1 MQRQEDVK
9 MIRLDYHCVKFLAGG
24 KLQHKFDTK
33 PGVTPIWRE
42 KEVFKKLHLT
52 VENKMKEMQYIIKF
66 YGALIK
72 T

>member
-1 MQRQEDVK
+1 

-24 KLQHKFDTK
+24 KLQHKFETK

-42 KEVFKKLHLT
+42 NEVFKKLHFT
-52 VENKMKEMQYIIKF
+52 VENKMKVIQYINKF
-66 YGALIK
+66 YGAQSK